1 MLFST
6 VADAY
11 ARLEATAKRLEMTD
25 LLAALLRETPADVI
39 DKVVYL
45 TQGRIVP
52 DFEDTELGLAE
63 KLVTKALAQ
72 TAGTPQAH
80 VEAVWKARGDL
91 GLVAEEIIATK
102 AQRSLFGEALT
113 VEKVH
118 GNLLEIARAAGY
130 GSQEDK
136 MDKLQE
142 LLMDATPLEAR
153 YLVRTVVGKMRLG
166 VADMTVIDALAQA
179 YAAKED
185 RDAIERAYN
194 VSSDLGQVARALA
207 AGGLAAVKEIRLKL
221 GVPLRAMLCERLESL
236 EAILERLGKCAF
248 EYKYDGLRV
257 QAHLGPTRVQL
268 FSRQLEDITA
278 QFPEVVDGLRAAVK
292 AKACIIEGEA
302 VPVDPNTG
310 TFLPFQQ
317 VSRRRGRKHGLE
329 AAVQEFPVTLFAFDC
344 LFLDGDDLTEQAW
357 RRRRKALEKVVR
369 PNDAIRLGEVLV
381 ADGAKAAQGFFD
393 AALESGCEGLVA
405 KALES
410 KYEAGARGFQWIKYK
425 RDYKSEMTDTVD
437 LVVVGAFAGRGK
449 RAGTYG
455 ALLCAAYDRRTDTFY
470 TACKLGTGFDD
481 ATLFALP
488 QRFEPHKVK
497 AKPARVES
505 AMKAEV
511 WFEPAVV
518 LEVLGAELTLSP
530 VHTAAMGKVR
540 KGAGLAVRFPRF
552 TGKWREDRKAEDAT
566 SVGELLKMYR
576 QQLRK
581 VEGA

>member
-1 MLFST
+1 MKLQTHRTPLRWFCHLFSVFVILSLSFAPSSLGAPVQGAIAGD
-6 VADAY
+6 VAFQPAASY
-11 ARLEATAKRLEMTD
+11 LGRL
-25 LLAALLRETPADVI
+25 
-39 DKVVYL
+39 
-45 TQGRIVP
+45 
-52 DFEDTELGLAE
+52 
-63 KLVTKALAQ
+63 
-72 TAGTPQAH
+72 
-80 VEAVWKARGDL
+80 RGECL
-91 GLVAEEIIATK
+91 
-102 AQRSLFGEALT
+102 
-113 VEKVH
+113 
-118 GNLLEIARAAGY
+118 NLLMMLSGNRY
-130 GSQEDK
+130 
-136 MDKLQE
+136 
-142 LLMDATPLEAR
+142 ATETDHSPYEWGTMFGR
-153 YLVRTVVGKMRLG
+153 PYQDVWLVDTRT
-166 VADMTVIDALAQA
+166 
-179 YAAKED
+179 
-185 RDAIERAYN
+185 
-194 VSSDLGQVARALA
+194 GQ
-207 AGGLAAVKEIRLKL
+207 
-221 GVPLRAMLCERLESL
+221 
-236 EAILERLGKCAF
+236 
-248 EYKYDGLRV
+248 
-257 QAHLGPTRVQL
+257 
-268 FSRQLEDITA
+268 
-278 QFPEVVDGLRAAVK
+278 
-292 AKACIIEGEA
+292 
-302 VPVDPNTG
+302 
-310 TFLPFQQ
+310 
-317 VSRRRGRKHGLE
+317 
-329 AAVQEFPVTLFAFDC
+329 
-344 LFLDGDDLTEQAW
+344 
-357 RRRRKALEKVVR
+357 RRKALEKVVR

-505 AMKAEV
+505 AMKADV

-566 SVGELLKMYR
+566 SVGELLKMYN